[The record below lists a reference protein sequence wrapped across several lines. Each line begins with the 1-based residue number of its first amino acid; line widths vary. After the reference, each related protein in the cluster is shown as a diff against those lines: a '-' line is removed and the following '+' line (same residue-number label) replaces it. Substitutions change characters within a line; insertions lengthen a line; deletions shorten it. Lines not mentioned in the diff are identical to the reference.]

1 MRHGIAVA
9 GEGEWKEVHM
19 KTAVLGFE
27 AYKDMKNAKRAVRK
41 GWRAVEGFAAEA
53 RSYIKKEPLKSVG
66 FVFGI
71 AFGVAFGMGTAT
83 GWLISRR

>member
-1 MRHGIAVA
+1 
-9 GEGEWKEVHM
+9 M
-19 KTAVLGFE
+19 KTAVLAFD
-27 AYKDMKNAKRAVRK
+27 AYKNLKSAKRAVRR
-41 GWRAVEGFAAEA
+41 GWRAAESLADEA
-53 RSYIKKEPLKSVG
+53 RSCIKKEPLKSMG